1 MLSQRMQANLLY
13 RWFVTDEEMDRPEE
27 NRLLE
32 PWRSIFRTAEADI
45 DMNEGL
51 ILGLSCADFMVRG
64 VHAVWQ
70 WRRNAGADPDRR
82 YLMPVLRCCVFRPCR
97 SLQANLEPVTRL
109 WRTGCQ
115 REC

>member
-51 ILGLSCADFMVRG
+51 ILGLSAPTSWCA
-64 VHAVWQ
+64 ACTPSATATK
-70 WRRNAGADPDRR
+70 RRRR
-82 YLMPVLRCCVFRPCR
+82 P
-97 SLQANLEPVTRL
+97 
-109 WRTGCQ
+109 
-115 REC
+115 